1 MLIDD
6 VAAAHPGM
14 DILIAHPAFPWEK
27 EQLAI
32 CQQKGNVFMD
42 LSGWLPK
49 YIDEQVLHYA
59 GTVLQDKVMFGTDY
73 PMIRPERWLDQFAE
87 YTDFPEPVQ
96 RKLLW
101 ENAEAFLG
109 L

>member
-1 MLIDD
+1 
-6 VAAAHPGM
+6 
-14 DILIAHPAFPWEK
+14 
-27 EQLAI
+27 
-32 CQQKGNVFMD
+32 MD

-49 YIDEQVLHYA
+49 YIDDQVLHYA

-73 PMIRPERWLDQFAE
+73 PMIRPERWLDQFEE
-87 YTDFPEPVQ
+87 YTDYDEAVQ

-109 L
+109 LD